1 MSYSTQLV
9 PYLWSFIEKNFG
21 SSTETLESYCLNEKK
36 ENIVTNQGTG
46 ICAVLTL
53 FCMCYNQLLVVLDD
67 TELYIEQIPLPRA
80 SVVRLISSLKIL
92 TFRLH
97 WEYDSSD
104 EAPSM
109 LKGRTNT
116 QTTKTSGETKS
127 NNPTPSTNHASTSTV
142 TPFFVLLRNTT
153 TMLLRNLYDRS
164 SRRPIAHVHDP
175 TAHSNLWLVPQLKTE
190 LGTGNRLVGLL
201 LRGASS
207 STTIPM
213 NEPYLDKLRR
223 TKGIRAHN
231 LLRTMPY
238 SVSFEDRL
246 LLFQYILKDE
256 RDRCQ
261 DQGDVNSAVKVRVRK
276 SQIFEDTHR
285 KLNQKGVLK
294 KRIYVIFVNP
304 LTGEDEKGIDAGGL
318 FKELWTELSNVAF
331 NPNYG
336 LWNVTPVTN
345 LMYPSSKAALI
356 HSNSIELYHFLGRIL
371 GKAIFEQIVVQPNFT
386 HFFLQKLLGKFSSK
400 LYNIQKGK
408 DERERT

>member
-1 MSYSTQLV
+1 
-9 PYLWSFIEKNFG
+9 
-21 SSTETLESYCLNEKK
+21 
-36 ENIVTNQGTG
+36 
-46 ICAVLTL
+46 
-53 FCMCYNQLLVVLDD
+53 
-67 TELYIEQIPLPRA
+67 
-80 SVVRLISSLKIL
+80 
-92 TFRLH
+92 
-97 WEYDSSD
+97 
-104 EAPSM
+104 
-109 LKGRTNT
+109 
-116 QTTKTSGETKS
+116 
-127 NNPTPSTNHASTSTV
+127 PTPSTNHASTSTV

-207 STTIPM
+207 STSIPM

-371 GKAIFEQIVVQPNFT
+371 GKAIFEQIV
-386 HFFLQKLLGKFSSK
+386 
-400 LYNIQKGK
+400 
-408 DERERT
+408 